1 MSLNCSLNMANDP
14 KNTKKQVQKQAN
26 LNVLESLKD
35 LGQGV
40 AKDAVAQVV
49 GTPEPY
55 KKPQNEITNSA
66 ELRYIAEQ
74 KRIQMMMAMERQH
87 AEDEKRI
94 SAEKLGNLRVQL
106 KALIFETQRAMVA
119 SQELIEKAQMAVY
132 NIPEK
137 VGEYHLN
144 FLQNFLNYITEFAK
158 DIGNASVWLMS
169 FGGRHEKKGFWS
181 KYKDKK
187 HGGAGYL
194 LSGEH
199 YAQRSA
205 G

>member
-1 MSLNCSLNMANDP
+1 MADP
-14 KNTKKQVQKQAN
+14 KNNKKQAQNQAQK
-26 LNVLESLKD
+26 NVLESLKD
-35 LGQGV
+35 LGQGI
-40 AKDAVAQVV
+40 AQDAVAQVMRS
-49 GTPEPY
+49 PEPHQ
-55 KKPQNEITNSA
+55 KPQNEITNSA

-74 KRIQMMMAMERQH
+74 KRIQMMIAMERQH
-87 AEDEKRI
+87 AEEEKRL
-94 SAEKLGNLRVQL
+94 SQEKLGNLRMQL
-106 KALIFETQRAMVA
+106 HALIIETQKAMVA
-119 SQELIEKAQMAVY
+119 SAELIEKAQQAVY

-144 FLQNFLNYITEFAK
+144 FLQNFLNYITQFSK
-158 DIGNASVWLMS
+158 DIGSAGAWLAG